1 MTMAPPLHYF
11 PSVGNPLCWF
21 MAAARVGA
29 VLDPPGLEGFTRH
42 AVELARRGA
51 AGMDRERF
59 DAEVDRI
66 GASVD
71 METDR
76 DWVALS
82 VTCLERNLERAVE
95 LAAAIMRDPLMD
107 GHEHELLRRETIA
120 ELDDV
125 RDDDASLVD
134 RFYLRN
140 CAPGHSYG
148 RTTLGT
154 EQSLPRLELDAVM
167 RHHEALWAPQHLVI
181 GVAGPITPAR
191 AGELSAALV
200 EATGGGRV
208 AAPRPALE
216 APPLPAGRRVFVVDK
231 PQRTQCQM
239 MIGHLAPRY
248 GTDDFAALL
257 PFETAFGGLFSS
269 RLMQEIRVARGWSY
283 GASCRMQRAR
293 APHWFRI
300 QLAPTRE
307 VAVPAL
313 KLVIELYEKVA
324 AEGITAAEHELA
336 VQHMTGALP
345 FVQATARQRMRLA
358 VRHELFDLEPDYP
371 THLGERLAR
380 VTLDEVHAACTRWL
394 DPRNLCI
401 VLVAT
406 ADDIVPELEAA
417 GLPPTAI
424 LPYDSY

>member
-1 MTMAPPLHYF
+1 MAIPLHFY

-21 MAAARVGA
+21 TAAARVGA
-29 VLDPPGLEGFTRH
+29 VLDPPDLEGFTRH

-51 AGMDRERF
+51 AGLDRERF
-59 DAEVDRI
+59 DAEVDGI
-66 GASVD
+66 GAAID

-95 LAAAIMRDPLMD
+95 LAAAILRDPLMD
-107 GHEHELLRRETIA
+107 AHEHELLRRETIA

-125 RDDDASLVD
+125 RDDDGSLVD
-134 RFYLRN
+134 RYYLRH

-154 EQSLPRLELDAVM
+154 ERSLPRLELDAVKQ
-167 RHHEALWAPQHLVI
+167 HHGALWAPDHLVF

-191 AGELSAALV
+191 GGEVAAALT
-200 EATGGGRV
+200 AAAGGGRV

-216 APPLPAGRRVFVVDK
+216 APPLPPGRRVFVIDK

-269 RLMQEIRVARGWSY
+269 RLMQEVRVARGWSY

-307 VAVPAL
+307 VTVQAL
-313 KLVIELYEKVA
+313 QLVIELYEKA
-324 AEGITAAEHELA
+324 AADGLTPDELELA
-336 VQHMTGALP
+336 TKHMTGALP

-358 VRHELFDLEPDYP
+358 VRHDLLDLQPDYP
-371 THLGERLAR
+371 ARLGDQLAR
-380 VTLDEVHAACTRWL
+380 ITLDDVRAAASRWL
-394 DPRNLCI
+394 DPANLCI

-406 ADDIVPELEAA
+406 ADDIVPDLERA
-417 GLPPTAI
+417 GFPPTAV

>member
-1 MTMAPPLHYF
+1 MPLPLHFF

-29 VLDPPGLEGFTRH
+29 VLDPEGLEGFTRH

-51 AGMDRERF
+51 AGLDRERF

-66 GASVD
+66 GAAID

-76 DWVALS
+76 DWIALS
-82 VTCLERNLERAVE
+82 VTCLERNLGRAVE
-95 LAAAIMRDPLMD
+95 LAAAILRDPMMD
-107 GHEHELLRRETIA
+107 AHEHEVLRRETLA

-134 RFYLRN
+134 RFFLRH
-140 CAPGHSYG
+140 CSPGHSYG
-148 RTTLGT
+148 RTTLGN
-154 EQSLPRLELDAVM
+154 ERSLPRLELGAVK
-167 RHHEALWAPQHLVI
+167 RHHAALWAPSHLVV

-191 AGELSAALV
+191 AGELAAEL
-200 EATGGGRV
+200 EAATGGGRV
-208 AAPRPALE
+208 AAPRPVLE
-216 APPLPAGRRVFVVDK
+216 APPLPRGRRVIVVDK

-293 APHWFRI
+293 ASHWFRI

-307 VAVPAL
+307 VTVPAL
-313 KLVIELYEKVA
+313 QLVIELYEKAVA
-324 AEGITAAEHELA
+324 DGLTPAELELA

-358 VRHELFDLEPDYP
+358 VRHDLLDLPADYP
-371 THLGERLAR
+371 ARLGEQLPRI
-380 VTLDEVHAACTRWL
+380 TLDDVRAAAARWL
-394 DPRNLCI
+394 DPANLCI
-401 VLVAT
+401 VLVAS
-406 ADDIVPELEAA
+406 ADDVVPALEAA
-417 GLPPTAI
+417 GLPPTAV
-424 LPYDSY
+424 LAHDSY

>member
-1 MTMAPPLHYF
+1 MSPPLHFF

-21 MAAARVGA
+21 TAAVRVGA
-29 VLDPPGLEGFTRH
+29 VIDPVDLEGFTRH
-42 AVELARRGA
+42 TVELARRGA
-51 AGMDRERF
+51 GGMDRERF
-59 DAEVDRI
+59 DAAVDRI
-66 GASVD
+66 GAAID

-76 DWVALS
+76 DWVAVS

-95 LAAAIMRDPLMD
+95 LTAAIVRAPLWD
-107 GHEHELLRRETIA
+107 EREHEVLRRETIA

-125 RDDDASLVD
+125 RDDDGSLVD
-134 RFYLRN
+134 RYYLRH
-140 CAPGHSYG
+140 CAPGHPYG

-154 EQSLPRLELDAVM
+154 ERSLARLELGAVT
-167 RHHEALWAPQHLVI
+167 RHHDALWAPEHMVI

-191 AGELSAALV
+191 AEEVAGTLVSAA
-200 EATGGGRV
+200 GGGRV
-208 AAPRPALE
+208 AAPRPVLDV
-216 APPLPAGRRVFVVDK
+216 PPLPAGRRVFVVDK

-248 GTDDFAALL
+248 GTDDFASLL

-283 GASCRMQRAR
+283 GASCRMSRAR

-300 QLAPTRE
+300 SLAPTRE
-307 VAVPAL
+307 VTVPAL
-313 KLVIELYEKVA
+313 ELTIQLYEKAA
-324 AEGITAAEHELA
+324 AEGLTPDELDLA
-336 VQHMTGALP
+336 TRHMTGALP

-358 VRHELFDLEPDYP
+358 VRHDLLDLAPDYP
-371 THLGERLAR
+371 ARLGEALAS
-380 VTLDEVHAACTRWL
+380 VTLEDVNTTAARWL

-406 ADDIVPELEAA
+406 ADDIVPELEQA
-417 GLPPTAI
+417 GMPPTAI
-424 LPYDSY
+424 LPFDSY